1 MATSDSKKLASIL
14 KTAGIKNSKTGK
26 AITTSDIKKALKST
40 SSSSSSSQ
48 TSTTTPTKTLTY
60 APGSVETMT
69 ASQAAAA
76 GKTSEYNAV
85 VGGFNTTST
94 PNQTPTATSNK
105 PLSQM
110 TVAEAAAA
118 GKTTEYNA
126 LVSGAVTPAATV
138 SPVGKTVTGSYNGTT
153 FYSDG
158 TTSNDTANKTT
169 TSGALPG
176 IENMSQED
184 FVKKLT
190 EMGIVSSVPVRE
202 EIPEETLPKP
212 LTAQTYD
219 EFKSEI
225 SNYSPKAPE
234 APQVADI
241 YTEQRQKLGI
251 SALEDEINGYDAQK
265 AELLAEMDNFKRQEN
280 VGQSASFAAGRVS
293 AGAQNV
299 QDKID
304 ALERSQSI
312 AINKLNTK
320 NTFLENLIKFTKDDY
335 ATANSNY
342 QFEFNKNLQL
352 QQMFSSKQDKVA
364 DDARAT
370 LNTFNNIIANSGMT
384 YDDMSAS
391 MKAQINVQ
399 EMQAGMP
406 IGTMELYARSKPKS
420 NAMGSDKGVDA
431 DGNEFTTFFSK
442 NEDGTISQEKIYTGG
457 VSKTG
462 SSEKTKTEQAN
473 DIAEA
478 ILRFKDTMDAKG
490 WMGANP
496 EEYRY
501 YRDYIQT
508 TYGSAAVLLLNKAME
523 DAGISVDNENK

>member
-1 MATSDSKKLASIL
+1 
-14 KTAGIKNSKTGK
+14 
-26 AITTSDIKKALKST
+26 
-40 SSSSSSSQ
+40 
-48 TSTTTPTKTLTY
+48 
-60 APGSVETMT
+60 
-69 ASQAAAA
+69 
-76 GKTSEYNAV
+76 
-85 VGGFNTTST
+85 
-94 PNQTPTATSNK
+94 
-105 PLSQM
+105 
-110 TVAEAAAA
+110 
-118 GKTTEYNA
+118 
-126 LVSGAVTPAATV
+126 
-138 SPVGKTVTGSYNGTT
+138 
-153 FYSDG
+153 
-158 TTSNDTANKTT
+158 
-169 TSGALPG
+169 
-176 IENMSQED
+176 MSQ
-184 FVKKLT
+184 
-190 EMGIVSSVPVRE
+190 
-202 EIPEETLPKP
+202 
-212 LTAQTYD
+212 
-219 EFKSEI
+219 
-225 SNYSPKAPE
+225 YSPKAPD

-320 NTFLENLIKFTKDDY
+320 NTFLENLIKFTQSDY

-352 QQMFSSKQDKVA
+352 QQMFSTKQDKAV

-370 LNTFNNIIANSGMT
+370 LTTFNNILSSSGMS

-391 MKAQINVQ
+391 MKAQISVQ

-420 NAMGSDKGVDA
+420 DIVSTQSGTDA
-431 DGNEFTTFFSK
+431 SGNDFVTFFSK
-442 NEDGTISQEKIYTGG
+442 DKDGNVTQEKMYTGG
-457 VSKTG
+457 VSTKPG
-462 SSEKTKTEQAN
+462 DSEITKKAQDN

-478 ILRFKDTMDAKG
+478 VLRFKDTMEAKG

-496 EEYRY
+496 EEYKY

-508 TYGSAAVLLLNKAME
+508 TYGSAAVLALDKAMS